1 MRSRRTL
8 LAILGGIAAFAI
20 VIGSAATLGGLGSD
34 DLGSDD
40 SVVASCDTTGGVTTA
55 YTNVY
60 NTTTTPTYKV
70 DKVTVSALD
79 AACLG
84 QSMTITLSGA
94 SDASLEQVT
103 KTVTGAS
110 DVVEFANTT
119 ASEDVTGLHIVIT
132 G

>member
-8 LAILGGIAAFAI
+8 LAVLGGIAAFAI
-20 VIGSAATLGGLGSD
+20 VIGSAATLGGLGTD

-40 SVVASCDTTGGVTTA
+40 SVVAACDSNGVTTA

-60 NTTTTPTYKV
+60 NTTTTASYKV
-70 DKVTVSALD
+70 DKVTVSGMDAL
-79 AACLG
+79 CTG
-84 QSMTITLSGA
+84 QFMTITLSGA
-94 SDASLEQVT
+94 LGASLEEVT
-103 KTVTGAS
+103 KTVTGVS
-110 DVVEFANTT
+110 DVVEFGDAI